1 MVERR
6 RILAA
11 LAGLGAAALLGPWA
25 ATARAASLAGGDGPG
40 TPPAPALPEPLR
52 GLGNGWR
59 PWGSGDMRWFGL
71 RLYNAVLWV
80 AGDSLSDDT
89 AYALQLTYQR
99 DIAKSRLVGATLDE
113 LKRLG
118 EQDEARLARWQAALE
133 QVFPDVRQG
142 DQITGAHL
150 PGSGARFYLNGRLTG
165 AVADERFARAFF
177 AIWLSP
183 QTREPALRQAL
194 LKRAGG

>member
-11 LAGLGAAALLGPWA
+11 LAGLGAAALLAPWA
-25 ATARAASLAGGDGPG
+25 APAQAGSAAEAGAMAPTLPDALRDLG
-40 TPPAPALPEPLR
+40 T
-52 GLGNGWR
+52 GWR
-59 PWGSGDMRWFGL
+59 PWGSGEMRWFGL